1 MSSSSPAADAAL
13 SAMSAVGRGDRAA
26 WLACYAEDAVLHD
39 PVGGSPLDPEGLGLR
54 GAAAREQLWDLTIAP
69 NDVHVDV
76 SAVHTGADE
85 AAVVATVTI
94 RFASGPETTYDGVF
108 VYRVRDDGKI
118 ASVRSYFDLQRV
130 MEALTA

>member
-54 GAAAREQLWDLTIAP
+54 GVAAREQLWDLTIAP
-69 NDVHVDV
+69 NDVRFDV
-76 SAVHTGADE
+76 SAVHTGANE

-94 RFASGPETTYDGVF
+94 RFATGREATYDGVF
-108 VYRVRDDGKI
+108 VYRVRDDGRI
-118 ASVRSYFDLQRV
+118 ESVRSYFDLQRV
-130 MEALTA
+130 MDALAA